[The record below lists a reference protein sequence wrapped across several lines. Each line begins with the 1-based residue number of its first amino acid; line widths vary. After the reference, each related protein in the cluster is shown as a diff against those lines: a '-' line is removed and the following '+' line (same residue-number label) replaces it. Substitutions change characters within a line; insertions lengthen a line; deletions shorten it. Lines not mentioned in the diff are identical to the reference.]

1 MPTSPATPTDA
12 PLSMEALL
20 TGTEVLIVVSGVG
33 VTLEL
38 PVAVVVA
45 LLMVLFRV
53 AVVVE
58 RTCRTVIVL
67 VVAAETVV
75 ALLSA
80 ANAPMTG
87 NIRAAQTVEKRML
100 WFRGQ
105 WMLLWIARGL
115 LRLLKDEERLYLYA

>member
-87 NIRAAQTVEKRML
+87 SIRAAQTVEKRML

-105 WMLLWIARGL
+105 WMLLWIARGF
-115 LRLLKDEERLYLYA
+115 LRLLKDEERLDLYA